1 MTICRLY
8 HHFGTTE
15 GNTFRE
21 VKIQITEGEQMSQI
35 NGIVM

>member
-1 MTICRLY
+1 MTICHLY

-21 VKIQITEGEQMSQI
+21 VEIQITEGEQMSQI
-35 NGIVM
+35 IVVVM